1 MAQQPKQSQPPPQA
15 PAPVPVPAPPKPR
28 RNIGSVLGAI
38 ATAVLA
44 LFLLQNLQNVHVHFL
59 WLTFST
65 RLTWALLAA
74 AAFGIIAL
82 GVFPSQLLE
91 IAQRSIAGLF

>member
-1 MAQQPKQSQPPPQA
+1 MAQQQNPPQPPT
-15 PAPVPVPAPPKPR
+15 PVPAAPPKRR
-28 RNIGSVLGAI
+28 RNVGSVLGAI

-44 LFLLQNLQNVHVHFL
+44 LFLLQNLQDVQFHFL

-74 AAFGIIAL
+74 AAFGIVATAAFAL
-82 GVFPSQLLE
+82 LRRQPK
-91 IAQRSIAGLF
+91 R